1 MRLEAAAR
9 AATITR
15 SAFVATILAPP
26 ATLLLG
32 AASVREMR
40 ASLTMSYAAIW
51 WLETSGLM
59 PAGYYSNITTRTEY
73 AD

>member
-1 MRLEAAAR
+1 MHTHKTERGG
-9 AATITR
+9 
-15 SAFVATILAPP
+15 SP
-26 ATLLLG
+26 LG
-32 AASVREMR
+32 AAGLRAMRE
-40 ASLTMSYAAIW
+40 SLTLSYAAIW